1 MDLISKILW
10 RHQMYKWI
18 QYQKQIW
25 NWPDQAINL
34 FIFSHWN
41 VHNAEWSSIHKC
53 LTKWLNH
60 IKKKKPTC
68 SLWWESFILS
78 CLEEV
83 KHSFRDLFSHK
94 SHTTIVP
101 SNIFPSNMLLSHRS
115 VSRYRRKMGCE
126 CRYMLLKFKVVCV
139 IHMYQ
144 IDSNALKS

>member
-25 NWPDQAINL
+25 NWPVQAIHL

-60 IKKKKPTC
+60 IKKNTC

-101 SNIFPSNMLLSHRS
+101 SNTFHLKYALSHRS
-115 VSRYRRKMGCE
+115 VSRCRRKMGCE
-126 CRYMLLKFKVVCV
+126 CRYMLLKFKRVCV
-139 IHMYQ
+139 IHIYQ